1 MSNLIDEEQSPQ
13 IVVIGGG
20 PVGLFTAIQIKILLP
35 QVNLVIYE
43 KHQQYERN
51 HILRLNKMRTFF
63 GLPPS
68 LLLKNMIDNLPSVV
82 RTSVLESQLLELSK
96 QLQIPIVHRNIE
108 NLNQFSDSRVIIG
121 ADGSHSIVLQLVFNN
136 KMEYEKVLKYVIE
149 IKYEVNGQGQK
160 LDFIKYQYRT
170 QKQLKYL
177 VDEHIGTQKENRT
190 PITLHLLIDK
200 QIYEQMKSAT
210 FKQPYYLHSHQHL
223 IPKDLLE
230 TITIWFN
237 VKKDYANEQRIENSE
252 KITCITLAVYQ
263 SSEFVYYNE
272 EKKQYTCLV
281 GDAAFGVPFFR
292 SLNNGIMCSKK
303 LSLCI
308 HSCFREYSS
317 QTYRSGHL
325 LTNLK
330 FALKK
335 AKNELHYLINWNK
348 PLNAYN
354 QYVHALAN
362 VEVIFAEKKAALLFV
377 IEVMN
382 KITGTVPWQVN
393 KWSSS
398 KVEKF
403 KQTKNDNNESEII
416 MNDDVD
422 TMEMDDENYELVQE
436 FDLVT

>member
-1 MSNLIDEEQSPQ
+1 
-13 IVVIGGG
+13 
-20 PVGLFTAIQIKILLP
+20 
-35 QVNLVIYE
+35 
-43 KHQQYERN
+43 
-51 HILRLNKMRTFF
+51 
-63 GLPPS
+63 
-68 LLLKNMIDNLPSVV
+68 
-82 RTSVLESQLLELSK
+82 
-96 QLQIPIVHRNIE
+96 
-108 NLNQFSDSRVIIG
+108 
-121 ADGSHSIVLQLVFNN
+121 
-136 KMEYEKVLKYVIE
+136 
-149 IKYEVNGQGQK
+149 
-160 LDFIKYQYRT
+160 
-170 QKQLKYL
+170 
-177 VDEHIGTQKENRT
+177 TQKENRT

-200 QIYEQMKSAT
+200 QIYEEMKSAT

-237 VKKDYANEQRIENSE
+237 VKKEYANEQRIENSE
-252 KITCITLAVYQ
+252 KITCIVLAVYQ

-308 HSCFREYSS
+308 QSCFSEYSS
-317 QTYRSGHL
+317 QTYRSGDL

-335 AKNELHYLINWNK
+335 TKNELHYLINWNK

-354 QYVHALAN
+354 QYVHVLAN
-362 VEVIFAEKKAALLFV
+362 LEVIFAEKKAALLFAR
-377 IEVMN
+377 EMMN
-382 KITGTVPWQVN
+382 KITGTAPCQVN